1 MAITTFLKKMKK
13 PLKQKPCQQG
23 NHTLGKFLKTSMRTL
38 LFTFPLLLTSLATL
52 ASELFAVEE
61 QLLREGKPEQAYT
74 RLLASFDQYAGIP
87 DFDYLFGLAAI
98 DSGHPTEAVFA
109 FERILD
115 VIPIHAEARIEL
127 ARAYYKLNEYRA
139 AQQEFET
146 VRKDAPVAVQSTI
159 DKFLAAIKYASAP
172 AQKHFEA
179 YVQAGLG
186 YDSNVNAATEASSVA
201 LPGFGNILVT
211 LDDSGREKDSS
222 VFSFNSGLYFEEPV
236 SSNTSIFGRGY
247 LTAYAPLEE
256 GDFSTET
263 IGGTLGLLR
272 FFGTDQLRAGITA
285 QRYFVDEH
293 TNYNLGGVQASWQ
306 HNIDSRTRTSLFG
319 KYVAIRYP
327 DQDVRNVNQASAGIS
342 ITKAFE
348 RKGNPVIFAR
358 LAGGNEDEKD
368 DSRPDLGRD
377 YYGISAGALYTL
389 KTNTTAVAGLGYQH
403 SRYGAKNPLFAT
415 TRADDLLSASAGLI
429 IDLKDNWDVRP
440 VIKYTNN
447 DSTLPINDYSRWQAH
462 VNVRRTF

>member
-1 MAITTFLKKMKK
+1 MKI
-13 PLKQKPCQQG
+13 
-23 NHTLGKFLKTSMRTL
+23 SIRTL
-38 LFTFPLLLTSLATL
+38 LFSLPLVLL
-52 ASELFAVEE
+52 ASVALANKPFALEE
-61 QLLREGKPEQAYT
+61 QLIRQGKAEQAYT
-74 RLLASFDQYAGIP
+74 RLLESFDQHAGTP

-115 VIPIHAEARIEL
+115 VIPNHAEARIEL

-139 AQQEFET
+139 ARQEFEE
-146 VRKDAPVAVQSTI
+146 VRDDVPVAVQSTI
-159 DKFLAAIKYASAP
+159 DKFLSAIKYASAP

-186 YDSNVNAATEASSVA
+186 YDSNVNGATDSPTVA

-211 LDDSGREKDSS
+211 LDDSGREKGSS
-222 VFSFNSGLYFEEPV
+222 VFSFDSGLYFEEPV
-236 SSNTSIFGRGY
+236 SSNTSIYGRGY

-263 IGGTLGLLR
+263 VGGTLGLLL
-272 FFGTDQLRAGITA
+272 FHNNDQFRVGVTG
-285 QRYFVDEH
+285 QRYFVDEE
-293 TNYNLGGVQASWQ
+293 TNYNLGGVKAAWQ
-306 HNIDSRTRTSLFG
+306 HNINARTRTSLFG

-327 DQDVRNVNQASAGIS
+327 DQEVRNVNQGSAGVS

-348 RKGNPVIFAR
+348 RPGNPVIFAS
-358 LAGGNEDEKD
+358 LSGGNEDEKD

-377 YYGISAGALYTL
+377 YYGISAGTLYTL
-389 KTNTTAVAGLGYQH
+389 KNNITAVAGLGYQH

-415 TRADDLLSASAGLI
+415 TRDDDLYSASAGLI
-429 IDLKDNWDVRP
+429 IDFRDNWDVRP
-440 VIKYTNN
+440 VVKYTNN

>member
-1 MAITTFLKKMKK
+1 MKI
-13 PLKQKPCQQG
+13 
-23 NHTLGKFLKTSMRTL
+23 SIRTL
-38 LFTFPLLLTSLATL
+38 LFTLSLLLASTASLAN
-52 ASELFAVEE
+52 ELFAAEE
-61 QLLREGKPEQAYT
+61 QLIREGKAEQAYA
-74 RLLASFDQYAGIP
+74 RLQESFDQYAGTP

-115 VIPIHAEARIEL
+115 VIPNHAEARIEL

-139 AQQEFET
+139 AQQEFES
-146 VRKDAPVAVQSTI
+146 VRDDVPVAVQSTI
-159 DKFLAAIKYASAP
+159 DKFLGAIKYASAP

-186 YDSNVNAATEASSVA
+186 YDSNVNGATDASTVS
-201 LPGFGNILVT
+201 LPGFGNIQVT
-211 LDDSGREKDSS
+211 LDDSGRKKSSS
-222 VFSFNSGLYFEEPV
+222 VFSFDSGLYFEEPV
-236 SSNTSIFGRGY
+236 SSNTSIYGRGY
-247 LTAYAPLEE
+247 FTAYAPLEE

-263 IGGTLGLLR
+263 VGGTLGLLL
-272 FFGTDQLRAGITA
+272 FHNSDQFRVGVTG
-285 QRYFVDEH
+285 QRYFVDED
-293 TNYNLGGVQASWQ
+293 TNFNLGGVQAIWQ
-306 HNIDSRTRTSLFG
+306 HNIDARTRTSLFG

-327 DQDVRNVNQASAGIS
+327 DQDVRNVNQGSAGVS

-348 RKGNPVIFAR
+348 RRGNPVLFAS

-368 DSRPDLGRD
+368 NSRPDLGRD

-403 SRYGAKNPLFAT
+403 SRYGAKNPLFAK
-415 TRADDLLSASAGLI
+415 TRVDDLFSASAGLI
-429 IDLKDNWDVRP
+429 IDLKDSWDVRP
-440 VIKYTNN
+440 VIKYANN